1 VAISNHRLLKL
12 EQGQVQFE
20 YYDNRDQDE
29 RQRGKKKVLTLPA
42 VEFIR
47 RWLLH
52 LLPPGFVRIRYYG
65 LHHSSARAETLPDC
79 RDHFKLG
86 RAWPVIKELVLVE
99 WLQAILGEAY
109 NACPRCGAQGS
120 LFRRNEFDE
129 LPWLV
134 VILLSLLG
142 QPTRQGVG
150 R

>member
-1 VAISNHRLLKL
+1 MAISNHRLLKL